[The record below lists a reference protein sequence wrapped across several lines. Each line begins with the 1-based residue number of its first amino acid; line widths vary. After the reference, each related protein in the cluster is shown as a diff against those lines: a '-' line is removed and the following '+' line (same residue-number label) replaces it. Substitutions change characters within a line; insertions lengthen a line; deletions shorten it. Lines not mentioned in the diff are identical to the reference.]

1 VGFLAEEDPRKI
13 GRPAGRVIAGLF
25 TPFPFLPPRRGMNIF
40 SYRVRFTKTGKM
52 RFLSH
57 HDLMRLFERAL
68 RRTGLPLRMTE
79 GYNPHPVL
87 AFPTALGLGIESLD
101 EILEFELTSWTSP
114 KQLEKLLGEQLPEGV
129 SVASAEAF
137 DRKQR
142 CFVNYVEYEASVAGQ
157 LEGIEERIRAF
168 LALKECPVERVSDKG
183 SKTVEIR
190 QYVMALD
197 AEKDMLFLRIRI
209 TDQGTA
215 KPEEVLRSVGVKID
229 EGVRLKKTYT
239 ELAVRS

>member
-1 VGFLAEEDPRKI
+1 
-13 GRPAGRVIAGLF
+13 
-25 TPFPFLPPRRGMNIF
+25 MNIF
-40 SYRVRFTKTGKM
+40 SYRVRFTKTGRM

-79 GYNPHPVL
+79 GYNPHPVI

-101 EILEFELTSWTSP
+101 EILEFELSSWTSP
-114 KQLEKLLGEQLPEGV
+114 KGIEKLLGEQLPEGV
-129 SVASAEAF
+129 TVSSAEAF

-142 CFVNYVEYEASVAGQ
+142 SCVNFVEYEAACPGQSEGVAD
-157 LEGIEERIRAF
+157 RIRAF

-190 QYVMALD
+190 QYVMALE
-197 AEKDMLFLRIRI
+197 AEGDRVYLRIRI

-215 KPEEVLRSVGVKID
+215 KPEEVLRSVGVTIN
-229 EGVRLKKTYT
+229 ETVRLKKTYT
-239 ELAVRS
+239 EMAVRT

>member
-1 VGFLAEEDPRKI
+1 
-13 GRPAGRVIAGLF
+13 
-25 TPFPFLPPRRGMNIF
+25 MNIF

-79 GYNPHPVL
+79 GYNPHPVI

-101 EILEFELTSWTSP
+101 EILEFELTSWTAP
-114 KQLEKLLGEQLPEGV
+114 KGIEKQLGEQLPEGV
-129 SVASAEAF
+129 TVASAEAF

-142 CFVNYVEYEASVAGQ
+142 SYVNFVEYEADCSGQGEGVAD
-157 LEGIEERIRAF
+157 RIRAF

-197 AEKDMLFLRIRI
+197 AEPGKIYLRIRI

-215 KPEEVLRSVGVKID
+215 KPEEVLRAIGLRVD
-229 EGVRLKKTYT
+229 ETVRLKKTYT
-239 ELAVRS
+239 EVSVRA

>member
-1 VGFLAEEDPRKI
+1 
-13 GRPAGRVIAGLF
+13 
-25 TPFPFLPPRRGMNIF
+25 MNIF
-40 SYRVRFTKTGKM
+40 SYRVRFTKTGRM

-79 GYNPHPVL
+79 GYNPHPVI

-114 KQLEKLLGEQLPEGV
+114 KGIEKVLGEQLPEGV
-129 SVASAEAF
+129 TVASAEAF

-142 CFVNYVEYEASVAGQ
+142 SFVNFVEYQASCPGQ
-157 LEGIEERIRAF
+157 LEGVVDKIRAF

-197 AEKDMLFLRIRI
+197 AENDQLYLRIRI

-215 KPEEVLRSVGVKID
+215 KPEEVLRSIGVKVD
-229 EGVRLKKTYT
+229 ETVRLKKTFT
-239 ELAVRS
+239 EVAVRP

>member
-1 VGFLAEEDPRKI
+1 
-13 GRPAGRVIAGLF
+13 
-25 TPFPFLPPRRGMNIF
+25 MNIF

-79 GYNPHPVL
+79 GYNPHPVI

-101 EILEFELTSWTSP
+101 EILEFELTSWTAPRSIE
-114 KQLEKLLGEQLPEGV
+114 KQLGEQLPEGV
-129 SVASAEAF
+129 TVSSAEAF

-142 CFVNYVEYEASVAGQ
+142 SFVNFVEYEADCPGQ
-157 LEGIEERIRAF
+157 GEGVPDRIRTF
-168 LALKECPVERVSDKG
+168 LALKECPVERASDKG

-190 QYVMALD
+190 QYVMALE
-197 AEKDMLFLRIRI
+197 AESDRIYLRIRI

-215 KPEEVLRSVGVKID
+215 KPEEVLRSVGLRID
-229 EGVRLKKTYT
+229 ENVRLRKTYT
-239 ELAVRS
+239 EVAVRA

>member
-1 VGFLAEEDPRKI
+1 
-13 GRPAGRVIAGLF
+13 
-25 TPFPFLPPRRGMNIF
+25 MNIF
-40 SYRVRFTKTGKM
+40 SFRVRFTKTGRM

-68 RRTGLPLRMTE
+68 RRTGFELRMTE

-101 EILEFELTSWTSP
+101 EILEFELTRWTAP
-114 KQLEKLLGEQLPEGV
+114 KQIEKLLGEQLPEGMA
-129 SVASAEAF
+129 VASVEAF

-142 CFVNYVEYEASVAGQ
+142 SYVNYVEYEASCPAQATGLTECIQ
-157 LEGIEERIRAF
+157 RF
-168 LALKECPVERVSDKG
+168 LSLKECPVERVSDKG

-197 AEKDMLFLRIRI
+197 ADGDTVYLRIRI

-215 KPEEVLRSVGVKID
+215 KPEEVLRSIGLRVD
-229 EGVRLKKTYT
+229 ETVRVKKTYT
-239 ELAVRS
+239 EMAVRS

>member
-1 VGFLAEEDPRKI
+1 
-13 GRPAGRVIAGLF
+13 
-25 TPFPFLPPRRGMNIF
+25 MNIF
-40 SYRVRFTKTGKM
+40 SYRVRFTKTGRM

-68 RRTGLPLRMTE
+68 RRTGLELRMTE
-79 GYNPHPVL
+79 GYNPHPVI

-101 EILEFELTSWTSP
+101 EILEFELGRWTAP
-114 KQLEKLLGEQLPEGV
+114 VQIQKLLGEQLPEGMA
-129 SVASAEAF
+129 VAAVEAF

-142 CFVNYVEYEASVAGQ
+142 SYVSYVEYEASCPGQ
-157 LEGIEERIRAF
+157 GEGLPARIQTF

-197 AEKDMLFLRIRI
+197 AEGEAVYLRIRI

-215 KPEEVLRSVGVKID
+215 KPEEVLRSVGVKTD
-229 EGVRLKKTYT
+229 ETVRVRKTYT
-239 ELAVRS
+239 EMAVRA

>member
-1 VGFLAEEDPRKI
+1 M
-13 GRPAGRVIAGLF
+13 
-25 TPFPFLPPRRGMNIF
+25 TIF
-40 SYRVRFTKTGKM
+40 SYRVRFTKTGRM

-68 RRTGLPLRMTE
+68 RRTGLELRMTE
-79 GYNPHPVL
+79 GYNPHPVI

-101 EILEFELTSWTSP
+101 EVLEFELARWTAP
-114 KQLEKLLGEQLPEGV
+114 KQIEKLLGDQLPEGMAV
-129 SVASAEAF
+129 SAVEAF

-142 CFVNYVEYEASVAGQ
+142 CYVSFVEYEAACPGQ
-157 LEGIEERIRAF
+157 GEGLGARIQAF

-190 QYVMALD
+190 QYVLALD
-197 AEKDMLFLRIRI
+197 AEGETVYLRIRI

-215 KPEEVLRSVGVKID
+215 KPEEVLRSVGVKTD
-229 EGVRLKKTYT
+229 EGVRVKKTYT
-239 ELAVRS
+239 EMAVRA

>member
-1 VGFLAEEDPRKI
+1 
-13 GRPAGRVIAGLF
+13 
-25 TPFPFLPPRRGMNIF
+25 MNIF

-79 GYNPHPVL
+79 GYNPHPVI
-87 AFPTALGLGIESLD
+87 AFPTALGLGIESVD
-101 EILEFELTSWTSP
+101 EILEFELSSWTAP
-114 KQLEKLLGEQLPEGV
+114 RQIEKALGEQLPESMAV
-129 SVASAEAF
+129 RSAEAF

-142 CFVNYVEYEASVAGQ
+142 SYVHYVEYEGSCAGQ
-157 LEGIEERIRAF
+157 TDGLADRIRAF

-190 QYVMALD
+190 RYVLA
-197 AEKDMLFLRIRI
+197 AEREGERVFLRVRV

-215 KPEEVLRSVGVKID
+215 KPEEILRAC
-229 EGVRLKKTYT
+229 GVRVDGGVRIRKTYT
-239 ELAVRS
+239 EVAARP

>member
-1 VGFLAEEDPRKI
+1 
-13 GRPAGRVIAGLF
+13 
-25 TPFPFLPPRRGMNIF
+25 MNIF
-40 SYRVRFTKTGKM
+40 SYRVRFTKTGRM

-68 RRTGLPLRMTE
+68 RRTGLELRMTE
-79 GYNPHPVL
+79 GYNPHPVI

-101 EILEFELTSWTSP
+101 EILEFELGRWTAP
-114 KQLEKLLGEQLPEGV
+114 VQIQKLLGEQLPEGMTV
-129 SVASAEAF
+129 SAVEAF

-142 CFVNYVEYEASVAGQ
+142 SYVSYVEYEAAVPGQGEGLPGRVA
-157 LEGIEERIRAF
+157 AF

-197 AEKDMLFLRIRI
+197 GENDTVYLRIRI

-215 KPEEVLRSVGVKID
+215 KPEEVLRSVGIRID
-229 EGVRLKKTYT
+229 DTVRVRKTYT
-239 ELAVRS
+239 EMAVRS

>member
-1 VGFLAEEDPRKI
+1 
-13 GRPAGRVIAGLF
+13 
-25 TPFPFLPPRRGMNIF
+25 MNIF

-79 GYNPHPVL
+79 GYNPHPVI

-101 EILEFELTSWTSP
+101 EILEFELTSWTAPRSIE
-114 KQLEKLLGEQLPEGV
+114 KQLGEQLPEGV
-129 SVASAEAF
+129 TIASAEAF

-142 CFVNYVEYEASVAGQ
+142 SYVNFVEYEADCPGQGEGVAD
-157 LEGIEERIRAF
+157 RIRAF
-168 LALKECPVERVSDKG
+168 LALKECPVERASDKG

-190 QYVMALD
+190 QYVLALE
-197 AEKDMLFLRIRI
+197 AENDRIYLRIRI

-215 KPEEVLRSVGVKID
+215 KPEEVLRSVGLQVD
-229 EGVRLKKTYT
+229 ETIRLKKTYT
-239 ELAVRS
+239 EVAVRT

>member
-1 VGFLAEEDPRKI
+1 
-13 GRPAGRVIAGLF
+13 
-25 TPFPFLPPRRGMNIF
+25 MNIF
-40 SYRVRFTKTGKM
+40 SYRIRFTKTGKM

-79 GYNPHPVL
+79 GYNPHPVI

-114 KQLEKLLGEQLPEGV
+114 KQIEKLLGGQLPEGIA
-129 SVASAEAF
+129 VASAEAF

-142 CFVNYVEYEASVAGQ
+142 SYVHFVEYEASCAGQ
-157 LEGIEERIRAF
+157 TEGIADRIRAF

-197 AEKDMLFLRIRI
+197 IEQETLYLRVRI

-215 KPEEVLRSVGVKID
+215 KPEEVLRAVGVTID
-229 EGVRLKKTYT
+229 ERVRLKKTYT
-239 ELAVRS
+239 DVAVRT

>member
-1 VGFLAEEDPRKI
+1 
-13 GRPAGRVIAGLF
+13 
-25 TPFPFLPPRRGMNIF
+25 MNIF

-79 GYNPHPVL
+79 GYNPHPVI

-114 KQLEKLLGEQLPEGV
+114 KGIEKLLGEQLPEGV
-129 SVASAEAF
+129 TVATAEAF

-142 CFVNYVEYEASVAGQ
+142 SFVNFVEYEASCPGQ
-157 LEGIEERIRAF
+157 FEGLADRIRAF

-197 AEKDMLFLRIRI
+197 AESDRLYLRIRV

-215 KPEEVLRSVGVKID
+215 KPEEVLRSIGIRVD
-229 EGVRLKKTYT
+229 ETVRVRKTYT
-239 ELAVRS
+239 EVAVRP

>member
-1 VGFLAEEDPRKI
+1 
-13 GRPAGRVIAGLF
+13 
-25 TPFPFLPPRRGMNIF
+25 MNIF
-40 SYRVRFTKTGKM
+40 SYRVRFTKTGRM

-57 HDLMRLFERAL
+57 HDLMRLFERAM

-79 GYNPHPVL
+79 GYNPHPVI

-114 KQLEKLLGEQLPEGV
+114 KGIEKVLGEQLPEGV
-129 SVASAEAF
+129 TVASAEAF

-142 CFVNYVEYEASVAGQ
+142 SFVNFVEYQASCPGQ
-157 LEGIEERIRAF
+157 LEGVVDRIRAF

-197 AEKDMLFLRIRI
+197 VENDQLYLRVRI

-215 KPEEVLRSVGVKID
+215 KPEEVLRSIGVKVD
-229 EGVRLKKTYT
+229 ETVRLKKTFT
-239 ELAVRS
+239 EVAVRP

>member
-1 VGFLAEEDPRKI
+1 
-13 GRPAGRVIAGLF
+13 
-25 TPFPFLPPRRGMNIF
+25 MNIF
-40 SYRVRFTKTGKM
+40 SYRVWFTKTGKM

-79 GYNPHPVL
+79 GYNPHPVI

-114 KQLEKLLGEQLPEGV
+114 KGIEKQLGEQLPEGV
-129 SVASAEAF
+129 TIASAEAF

-142 CFVNYVEYEASVAGQ
+142 SYVNFVEYEAECPGQ
-157 LEGIEERIRAF
+157 GEGIGDRIRAF

-197 AEKDMLFLRIRI
+197 AENDRIYLRIRI

-215 KPEEVLRSVGVKID
+215 KPEEVLRSIRLKVD
-229 EGVRLKKTYT
+229 ETVRLKKTYT
-239 ELAVRS
+239 EVSVRA

>member
-1 VGFLAEEDPRKI
+1 
-13 GRPAGRVIAGLF
+13 
-25 TPFPFLPPRRGMNIF
+25 MNIF
-40 SYRVRFTKTGKM
+40 SYRVRFTKTGRL

-101 EILEFELTSWTSP
+101 EVLEFELTSWSAP
-114 KQLEKLLGEQLPEGV
+114 RQIEKLLGEQLPAGI
-129 SVASAEAF
+129 SVVSAEAF
-137 DRKQR
+137 DRR
-142 CFVNYVEYEASVAGQ
+142 DRSCIEFVEYEAACPGQ
-157 LEGIEERIRAF
+157 GAPLPEGIRRF
-168 LALKECPVERVSDKG
+168 LELKECPVERPSDKG

-190 QYVMALD
+190 RYALGVESEGD
-197 AEKDMLFLRIRI
+197 RVFLRIRV

-215 KPEEVLRSVGVKID
+215 KPEEVLRAIGVSVDGT
-229 EGVRLKKTYT
+229 VRVRKTYT
-239 ELAVRS
+239 EVAKRT

>member
-1 VGFLAEEDPRKI
+1 
-13 GRPAGRVIAGLF
+13 
-25 TPFPFLPPRRGMNIF
+25 MNIF

-79 GYNPHPVL
+79 GYNPHPVI

-101 EILEFELTSWTSP
+101 EIIEFELSSWTSP
-114 KQLEKLLGEQLPEGV
+114 KGIEKQLGEQLPEGIT
-129 SVASAEAF
+129 VASAEAF

-142 CFVNYVEYEASVAGQ
+142 SYVNFVEYEAECPGQAEGVAD
-157 LEGIEERIRAF
+157 RIKAF

-190 QYVMALD
+190 QYVMAVDVEHDKLY
-197 AEKDMLFLRIRI
+197 LRIRI

-215 KPEEVLRSVGVKID
+215 KPEEVLRSIGLRVD
-229 EGVRLKKTYT
+229 ETVRLRKTYT
-239 ELAVRS
+239 EVAVRP